1 MKIILFYIIGS
12 LLIFDVMA
20 RDSFNLNFKPG
31 IEDFLEKEKLLPLV
45 SSYINNAFIQKDA
58 KKVFGLYRKQ
68 SSAENE
74 IKLLAILKAQL
85 SLLEGQE
92 IKSLVLLD
100 AKKTKPDNQK
110 YSSEATIDFQLET
123 LEFKI
128 PIKLVFLL
136 DPKEG
141 WCLQEKLNIK

>member
-1 MKIILFYIIGS
+1 MKMILFHIIGFS
-12 LLIFDVMA
+12 LISDVMD
-20 RDSFNLNFKPG
+20 RDSFDLNFKPG

-45 SSYINNAFIQKDA
+45 RSYINNAFIQKDA

-100 AKKTKPDNQK
+100 AKKRKSDNQK
-110 YSSEATIDFQLET
+110 YSSEATVGFQLET

-128 PIKLVFLL
+128 PVKLVFLL
-136 DPKEG
+136 EPEKG
-141 WCLQEKLNIK
+141 WCIQEKLNIK